1 MFFLKVRSDIRS
13 WNMRSLTQVQAPL
26 YISFKMY
33 TIVNVDSQRQLQSFN
48 YRWCRRSLRQS
59 P

>member
-33 TIVNVDSQRQLQSFN
+33 TIVNVDSQQSASVF
-48 YRWCRRSLRQS
+48 
-59 P
+59 